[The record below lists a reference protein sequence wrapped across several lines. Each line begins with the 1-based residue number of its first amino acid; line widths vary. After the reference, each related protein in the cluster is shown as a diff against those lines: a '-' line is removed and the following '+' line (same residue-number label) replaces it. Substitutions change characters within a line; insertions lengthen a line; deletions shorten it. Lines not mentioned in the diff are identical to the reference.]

1 MVFRFLLGI
10 DIVAAAV
17 VVYFFIVGLAD
28 RSISLYNA
36 DLWAGL
42 LLSIAAIIAAGIT
55 LRRNERTVMA
65 ILVLGFL
72 AAPTL
77 LYGVFILTVILSGQ
91 PSAI

>member
-42 LLSIAAIIAAGIT
+42 LLSIGAIIAAGIT

-91 PSAI
+91 RWN

>member
-28 RSISLYNA
+28 RSISLHNA

-91 PSAI
+91 RWN

>member
-91 PSAI
+91 RWN